1 MKMEMEIQGKI
12 EQLKWELRG
21 EIEKRKELLVKN
33 KTTKKEKC
41 PLIGKCKELVLE
53 DQYDIVCSTEAWKC
67 CPWKSA

>member
-53 DQYDIVCSTEAWKC
+53 DVYELLCSPEAWKYC
-67 CPWKSA
+67 EKSA